1 MEEGQQKMMKWTER
15 GREKFRPLKS
25 FSYLLS
31 LPFFPFP
38 FHLLSY
44 PLMFLFLFVHKG
56 PCAICLRNSF
66 KVSAV
71 LSLKDRKVCVCGRG
85 R

>member
-1 MEEGQQKMMKWTER
+1 MEEGQQKIMKWTER

-31 LPFFPFP
+31 LPFSPFP
-38 FHLLSY
+38 FHLLPY